1 MRLHRAVILAALAIL
16 LCGFLVW
23 AQEEENYDVPYVPTP
38 ANVVE
43 EMLKLAN
50 IHKGDILYDLGSG
63 DGRIV
68 VTAAKKYGIKGVGI
82 DINPERIKEA
92 NENAKTA
99 GVTDLVTFK
108 QNDLFKEDISKATV
122 VTLYLLPEVNLR
134 LRPKLF
140 KELKPGSRVVSHDF
154 DMGDWK
160 PDKEVSLESHHIYCW
175 VIPADAAKKA
185 AAQDR

>member
-1 MRLHRAVILAALAIL
+1 MKLNRVVAVVALSIALAGI
-16 LCGFLVW
+16 GVR
-23 AQEEENYDVPYVPTP
+23 AQEDEQYDVPFVPSP
-38 ANVVE
+38 ENVVE
-43 EMLKLAN
+43 QMLKLAN
-50 IHKGDILYDLGSG
+50 IKKGDILYDLGCG

-68 VTAAKKYGIKGVGI
+68 ITAAKTYAIKAVGV

-92 NENAKTA
+92 NENARSA
-99 GVTDLVTFK
+99 GVTEFVTFH

-160 PDKEVSLESHHIYCW
+160 PDKEISLEHHKIYYW
-175 VIPADAAKKA
+175 VIPENKA
-185 AAQDR
+185 EKTKAQ

>member
-1 MRLHRAVILAALAIL
+1 
-16 LCGFLVW
+16 
-23 AQEEENYDVPYVPTP
+23 
-38 ANVVE
+38 
-43 EMLKLAN
+43 
-50 IHKGDILYDLGSG
+50 
-63 DGRIV
+63 
-68 VTAAKKYGIKGVGI
+68 
-82 DINPERIKEA
+82 
-92 NENAKTA
+92 
-99 GVTDLVTFK
+99 VTDLVTFK

-134 LRPKLF
+134 LRPKLY

-160 PDKEVSLESHHIYCW
+160 PDKEVPLESHRIYFW